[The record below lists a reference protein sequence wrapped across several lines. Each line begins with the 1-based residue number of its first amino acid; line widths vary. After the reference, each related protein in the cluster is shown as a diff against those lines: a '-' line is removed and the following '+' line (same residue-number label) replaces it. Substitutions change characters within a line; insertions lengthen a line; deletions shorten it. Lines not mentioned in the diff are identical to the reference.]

1 MANNFLQ
8 LIQLLSIPFWVSMI
22 LFPRNKLTQNL
33 VTSYWPF
40 IAFGCIYFLVIAS
53 AISTN
58 LGGFNLSFEGLKSV
72 LSSDWGVVV
81 AWTHF
86 ITLDLFA
93 GVWIFRDAKYWRI
106 QSGFY
111 LILTMFA
118 GPLGLGLYLLS
129 RQRKMR
135 NDPAQTLN

>member
-1 MANNFLQ
+1 
-8 LIQLLSIPFWVSMI
+8 MI
-22 LFPRNKLTQNL
+22 LFPRNKFTQNL

-40 IAFGCIYFLVIAS
+40 IAFGCVYFLVTAS
-53 AISTN
+53 AITTN
-58 LGGFNLSFEGLKSV
+58 LEGFNLSFDGLKSV
-72 LSSDWGVVV
+72 LSSDRGVVV

-106 QSGFY
+106 SAGLY

-118 GPLGLGLYLLS
+118 GPLGLGLYLLT
-129 RQRKMR
+129 RLRKMR
-135 NDPAQTLN
+135 NEPIQTLN